1 MCLSRTSVHLIENIP
16 RQFQI
21 VSEPKFNC
29 NSLKFFLDNSN
40 WFLSQFQLHLIEI
53 VPTQFQN
60 VSWPKFHCISSK
72 FLWDLSKL
80 CLSRNSIAC
89 DLNYSKTFP
98 GCALAKIQLHIIGTI
113 LRQSQIVPW
122 PKFHC
127 ISSKLLWEISTLCL
141 SQNSKVPHRN
151 YSQTSPKSA
160 LAEIQL
166 HLIGNYSR
174 TIPNCVSA
182 ELQFISSKIFH
193 DNSKL
198 CVGRNSIA
206 SPWSC
211 SKTIP
216 NCVSAEIQLH
226 FIEINLRL
234 FQIVCKAKFNCTSL
248 ELV

>member
-1 MCLSRTSVHLIENIP
+1 M
-16 RQFQI
+16 FW
-21 VSEPKFNC
+21 PKFNC

-40 WFLSQFQLHLIEI
+40 WFLSRFQLHLIEI
-53 VPTQFQN
+53 VLTQFQN

-127 ISSKLLWEISTLCL
+127 ISSNLLWEISTLCL

-151 YSQTSPKSA
+151 YSQTSPKCA

-166 HLIGNYSR
+166 HLVEIILRQFQSVSSPK
-174 TIPNCVSA
+174 INC
-182 ELQFISSKIFH
+182 ISSKF
-193 DNSKL
+193 
-198 CVGRNSIA
+198 
-206 SPWSC
+206 
-211 SKTIP
+211 
-216 NCVSAEIQLH
+216 
-226 FIEINLRL
+226 F
-234 FQIVCKAKFNCTSL
+234 
-248 ELV
+248 